1 MSEKVT
7 VFTWWVKTSSRSLG
21 DHVWT
26 QTPPPKCPLHG
37 NDLIQH
43 SYLDGQEGVVMELTV
58 IELEKW
64 RMSPF
69 SPLSPDIQYPF
80 PEALSVD
87 KDSPFLKMW
96 YVLSVAHLSEG
107 YWYWRSFLFLPIYQC
122 LLYLELCPHARK
134 LASQWNNCGTSC
146 NKPREDKRG
155 LSCGCRVQAAV
166 TFYLQRGILAAFCS
180 ALFSRSEYHCHRNC
194 SPVAAFYFEMKSCFA
209 A

>member
-7 VFTWWVKTSSRSLG
+7 VFTWWVKTSLRSLV

-37 NDLIQH
+37 NDLIPI
-43 SYLDGQEGVVMELTV
+43 LLPRRTRECGNGVNYNRAWEVKDVSL
-58 IELEKW
+58 L
-64 RMSPF
+64 
-69 SPLSPDIQYPF
+69 PLSPDIQYPF

-87 KDSPFLKMW
+87 KDSRCGSTW
-96 YVLSVAHLSEG
+96 RGSSH
-107 YWYWRSFLFLPIYQC
+107 WRSFLFLPIYQC
-122 LLYLELCPHARK
+122 LLYLELCTHARK
-134 LASQWNNCGTSC
+134 LASQWNNCGKSC
-146 NKPREDKRG
+146 NKRREDKRG
-155 LSCGCRVQAAV
+155 LSCGWRVQAAV
-166 TFYLQRGILAAFCS
+166 TFYLQKGILAAFCS